1 MVSRFDHQLGL
12 IQEKLQETG
21 FYDDTH
27 LIVFS
32 DHGDYTGDY
41 TITEKVQNCFEDP
54 ISNVPLL
61 IKPAKSIQSVPRIT
75 KAQAELVDL
84 PATIAELAEIE
95 LSYTQFGRSLVHVLT
110 GDEEHKDA
118 VFVKVEESMVKP
130 KQWNSVTD
138 LNLLTGR
145 VWQHN
150 TAKVPNIPKQL
161 CAKWANTNTS
171 CVCMKRM
178 NCTI

>member
-1 MVSRFDHQLGL
+1 MLYGINEKQNLNDWTEERFDELRATYLAMVSRFDHQLGL

-118 VFVKVEESMVKP
+118 V
-130 KQWNSVTD
+130 
-138 LNLLTGR
+138 L
-145 VWQHN
+145 
-150 TAKVPNIPKQL
+150 
-161 CAKWANTNTS
+161 
-171 CVCMKRM
+171 
-178 NCTI
+178 